1 MISVIV
7 PVYNSEDTLRP
18 CVESILSQSFTD
30 FELIL
35 VNDGST
41 DLSGRICDECAAF
54 DARVRVKHQA
64 NGGRTRA
71 RHEGVKL
78 SRGEWVTFVDSDDA
92 LATDALRLL
101 SGRATADVDIV
112 FGNGYTLPCMAR
124 DFIPMAEFR
133 HRAVRG
139 EGTIGVPWGSFYR
152 RTLLSDYVFDLP
164 RDIYMGEDYI
174 YWLRMVFATDL
185 PVAVVQARV
194 YDKGPEHTSNVFQ
207 WTADY
212 CARLHG
218 LRLSAIPAECHG
230 EYMHDMIADRL
241 VNLFSVA
248 VCQSRSHW
256 AGSAFYQSL
265 MADIRACHYSLTLKQ
280 RLFLHCP
287 SRRIRKLY
295 SLFS

>member
-1 MISVIV
+1 MCIR
-7 PVYNSEDTLRP
+7 DR
-18 CVESILSQSFTD
+18 ESILSQSFTD

-54 DARVRVKHQA
+54 DARVRVKHQT

-92 LATDALRLL
+92 LATDALRML

-185 PVAVVQARV
+185 M
-194 YDKGPEHTSNVFQ
+194 PESTGSIAGIFYGLSFGFAGIGSSFFGWLADRSDMQFVFQ
-207 WTADY
+207 VSTLLPLMGIIAVF
-212 CARLHG
+212 L
-218 LRLSAIPAECHG
+218 PK
-230 EYMHDMIADRL
+230 MHK
-241 VNLFSVA
+241 V
-248 VCQSRSHW
+248 
-256 AGSAFYQSL
+256 
-265 MADIRACHYSLTLKQ
+265 
-280 RLFLHCP
+280 
-287 SRRIRKLY
+287 
-295 SLFS
+295 